1 MPRPAVPQRDSARPP
16 QQAGEVRRGTPA
28 PNRRGWARGGLGVG
42 VITGSLLASHAT
54 AAAAAA
60 DSATGTRP
68 ACTPRVHALS
78 AQQVSKFFLSNEV
91 CGLARETD
99 EAAATVP
106 PAAVAGPVA
115 APLTAPITAPGAA
128 PVAASR
134 AAPMAAPVAA
144 PLAAPDATPVA
155 VPDAGLPKP
164 PAGTAPRA
172 VPMREVFATMP
183 PTAPIAAPI
192 TAPSTARLTTT
203 LSTPHA
209 SRVRQRPSPTAQ
221 RAVALATDVDA
232 VARAHDIDPL
242 LLHAIAHVE
251 SRHNAAVVSPA
262 GALGVMQVMPATG
275 RRFGAVHA
283 GALHDARTNLEASAA
298 YLKFLQ
304 RRFDSD
310 LRLVL
315 AGYNAGEGAVE
326 KHGRRVPPY
335 RETQRYVVD
344 VLSQYERLQAVAS
357 SLAAPR
363 GNAAAAP

>member
-1 MPRPAVPQRDSARPP
+1 MPSPAVPQRDSVRA
-16 QQAGEVRRGTPA
+16 QHAGDVRRGTPA
-28 PNRRGWARGGLGVG
+28 PNRRGWTGGGLGLG
-42 VITGSLLASHAT
+42 AITGSLLACHA
-54 AAAAAA
+54 AVAAA
-60 DSATGTRP
+60 DPATGARP

-78 AQQVSKFFLSNEV
+78 AQQVSKFFLSDEV
-91 CGLARETD
+91 CGLTRGAD
-99 EAAATVP
+99 EAAVAPV
-106 PAAVAGPVA
+106 PAAIAARVA
-115 APLTAPITAPGAA
+115 
-128 PVAASR
+128 
-134 AAPMAAPVAA
+134 
-144 PLAAPDATPVA
+144 
-155 VPDAGLPKP
+155 
-164 PAGTAPRA
+164 
-172 VPMREVFATMP
+172 
-183 PTAPIAAPI
+183 APIAAPI
-192 TAPSTARLTTT
+192 AAPAAEPIAAPAALPTHTAPPAVPMRDVFAAARTTAPISANTTAQITERGTAPTTASATAPTITPTPPAIRRT
-203 LSTPHA
+203 LP
-209 SRVRQRPSPTAQ
+209 QRPAPGAQ

-251 SRHNAAVVSPA
+251 SRHNAAAVSPA

-275 RRFGAVHA
+275 RRFGASHA

-304 RRFDSD
+304 RRFNSD

-344 VLSQYERLQAVAS
+344 VLGQYERLRAVAS

-363 GNAAAAP
+363 GSAAAGR

>member
-144 PLAAPDATPVA
+144 PLAAQQTRKVTLRTLCFAHVNGVKKVFLPGPEPGTLAE
-155 VPDAGLPKP
+155 VPLY
-164 PAGTAPRA
+164 T
-172 VPMREVFATMP
+172 EVFSLPVEATI
-183 PTAPIAAPI
+183 TGGKASFFLSEAAP
-192 TAPSTARLTTT
+192 APGK
-203 LSTPHA
+203 P
-209 SRVRQRPSPTAQ
+209 RP
-221 RAVALATDVDA
+221 AL
-232 VARAHDIDPL
+232 
-242 LLHAIAHVE
+242 
-251 SRHNAAVVSPA
+251 PA
-262 GALGVMQVMPATG
+262 
-275 RRFGAVHA
+275 
-283 GALHDARTNLEASAA
+283 
-298 YLKFLQ
+298 
-304 RRFDSD
+304 
-310 LRLVL
+310 
-315 AGYNAGEGAVE
+315 
-326 KHGRRVPPY
+326 
-335 RETQRYVVD
+335 
-344 VLSQYERLQAVAS
+344 
-357 SLAAPR
+357 
-363 GNAAAAP
+363 

>member
-1 MPRPAVPQRDSARPP
+1 MPSPAVPQRDSVRAP
-16 QQAGEVRRGTPA
+16 QHAGEAHGATPA
-28 PNRRGWARGGLGVG
+28 PGRHRGTRGGMGLGA
-42 VITGSLLASHAT
+42 ITASLLACHAVAAE
-54 AAAAAA
+54 AAA
-60 DSATGTRP
+60 GTRP

-78 AQQVSKFFLSNEV
+78 AQQLSKFFLSDEV
-91 CGLARETD
+91 CGLTRGAGS
-99 EAAATVP
+99 AAVAVV
-106 PAAVAGPVA
+106 PAAVAAPMPAPIATPAALPDDTAPPPVPMRDVFA
-115 APLTAPITAPGAA
+115 AARTTAPISAHTTARTTAPTTA
-128 PVAASR
+128 PTTTTTT
-134 AAPMAAPVAA
+134 APTIIP
-144 PLAAPDATPVA
+144 T
-155 VPDAGLPKP
+155 P
-164 PAGTAPRA
+164 PAIR
-172 VPMREVFATMP
+172 R
-183 PTAPIAAPI
+183 
-192 TAPSTARLTTT
+192 T
-203 LSTPHA
+203 LP
-209 SRVRQRPSPTAQ
+209 QRPAPGAQ

-251 SRHNAAVVSPA
+251 SRHNAAAVSPA

-275 RRFGAVHA
+275 RRFGASHA

-304 RRFDSD
+304 RRFNSD

-344 VLSQYERLQAVAS
+344 VLGQYERLRAVAS

-363 GNAAAAP
+363 GSAAAGR

>member
-1 MPRPAVPQRDSARPP
+1 MPSPAVPQRDSARPP
-16 QQAGEVRRGTPA
+16 QHAGDVRRGTTA
-28 PNRRGWARGGLGVG
+28 PKRRGWTRGGLGLG
-42 VITGSLLASHAT
+42 AITGSLLACHA
-54 AAAAAA
+54 AVAAAAA
-60 DSATGTRP
+60 DPATGARP

-78 AQQVSKFFLSNEV
+78 AQQVSKFFLSDEV
-91 CGLARETD
+91 CGLMRGAGQ
-99 EAAATVP
+99 AAGAAVP
-106 PAAVAGPVA
+106 AVPAAMAARVA
-115 APLTAPITAPGAA
+115 API
-128 PVAASR
+128 
-134 AAPMAAPVAA
+134 
-144 PLAAPDATPVA
+144 A
-155 VPDAGLPKP
+155 VPA
-164 PAGTAPRA
+164 A
-172 VPMREVFATMP
+172 
-183 PTAPIAAPI
+183 APIAAPAALPTHTAPPAVPMRDVFAAARTTASINANTTAQITERATTPTTASI
-192 TAPSTARLTTT
+192 TAPTIIPTPPAIRRT
-203 LSTPHA
+203 LP
-209 SRVRQRPSPTAQ
+209 QRPAPGAR

-251 SRHNAAVVSPA
+251 SRHNAAAVSPA

-275 RRFGAVHA
+275 RRFGASHA

-304 RRFDSD
+304 RRFNSD

-363 GNAAAAP
+363 GSAGSAR